1 MLSFGVLAAKV
12 FGSANDRKIKSYRPT
27 VEAINALEPELERL
41 TDNDLKARTETF
53 RRQLA
58 EGTDLD
64 DLLVPAFATV
74 REAAKR
80 TLGQRHF
87 DVQLIGGVVLHQG
100 KIAEMKTGE
109 GKTLVATLPVYL
121 NALAG
126 RGVHVVTV
134 NDYLAKRDAEW
145 MGRIYKFLGLTVGCI
160 VHELDDDQRR
170 LQYNCDVTYGTN
182 NELGFDYLRDNMKS
196 GLAGMVQPGLRT
208 FSRAVWQDVSSLF
221 EAVGRQAGSEA
232 DRTAAVLPLVE
243 RVCEASN
250 SLKREVVDWYRLR
263 IQGEPERKG
272 EWERRIEEIDACH
285 SDMEAAKGRINDAS
299 DMSGGAGAE
308 FRELCRK
315 FVAALSMDPLR
326 LEASDDFQS
335 SSNAFHSYA
344 IVDEV
349 DSILIDEA
357 RTPLIIS
364 GPVEDRSDLYNAL
377 DDLVRRLM
385 VEHGKIVGE
394 LTKAHPKD
402 ELKELLK
409 TQGLYELDEKQRQ
422 VAFTE
427 AGNEQMEELLR
438 EKDLLKGDSLYDIE
452 NVSVVHHANQALKAH
467 ALFLRDR
474 DYIVRAD
481 EVIIIDEF
489 TGRMM
494 HGRRYSDGLH
504 QALEAKEH
512 VKIQPENQT
521 LASIT
526 FQNYF
531 RLYKKL
537 AGMTGTAATEANEFM
552 DIYKLDVLEV
562 PTHLAV
568 DRTDEHDE
576 VYRTVKEKARAIVA
590 EIADCRRRGQPVLV
604 GTVSIEKSEQL
615 SALLKDRKYV
625 RELGLY
631 IKKQADQL
639 KDGKEDELKKQLI
652 EVGTYLDEL
661 GRKNSGDPVPHLVL
675 NARYHEQEAHIIAQ
689 AGVPGTVTIATN
701 MAGRGTD
708 IQLGGNAG
716 YRARDWLKEE
726 IEAGRTAAVYSAGD
740 DSERLREWV
749 DNILYI
755 GDDWIEHRL
764 NLWIDE
770 KVAEWRTEQAA
781 AGRQAT
787 DRDAARQ
794 RAEIL
799 KDRRGIA
806 ELRAEIAREYAANA
820 RSAGKRN
827 GADDPDYSAWF
838 DAALREEARE
848 WTGAASRAWSFG
860 AISEAVFRFMSE
872 RLRAWVDSEAAAGR
886 RPGPAEFAARR
897 AAIVALLDS
906 TRSKCAEIQADVA
919 AKKKQAIDA
928 GGLYV
933 LGTERHESRR
943 IDNQLR
949 GRSGRQGDPGRSK
962 FYLSLEDD
970 LMRIFGSERMDGM
983 LRKLGLQEGEA
994 ITHPWINKALEK
1006 AQQKV
1011 EARNFDARKYTLK
1024 YDDVMNDQRKVIFEQ
1039 RIDIMGHDDVS
1050 ETVAD
1055 MRRQVVQELVAR
1067 CIPENAYAEQ
1077 WDTATLKEEIERV
1090 FDVSAQV
1097 DAWATEEGIADEEI
1111 TQRLL
1116 KAIDRKAASKEAEI
1130 GPEAMRQIEKM
1141 VLLGTLD
1148 HLWREHLIVME
1159 HLRSVIGFRGYGQRD
1174 PLNEYKSESFELF
1187 ETMLANLREQVTG
1200 HLMHFRAMAAPPEDL
1215 FEPVDLQA
1223 MQAHHVDPFTGEDEL
1238 AMAEAAL
1245 AAGMRPAP
1253 PAGRSADRRAPRLTR
1268 RAASALDPKDPS
1280 TWGKVARNAPC
1291 PCGSGKKYK
1300 HCHGKHD

>member
-1 MLSFGVLAAKV
+1 MLSFGALAARV
-12 FGSANDRKIKSYRPT
+12 FGSANDRKVKSYRPT
-27 VEAINALEPELERL
+27 VDAINALEPELEHL
-41 TDNDLKARTETF
+41 ADSELKARTETF
-53 RRQLA
+53 RAQLA
-58 EGTDLD
+58 EGVALNE
-64 DLLVPAFATV
+64 LLIPAFATV

-87 DVQLIGGVVLHQG
+87 DVQLIGGMVLHDG

-121 NALAG
+121 NALTG

-160 VHELDDDQRR
+160 VHGLEDDERR

-182 NELGFDYLRDNMKS
+182 NELGFDYLRDNMK
-196 GLAGMVQPGLRT
+196 LALTSMVQPGMRT
-208 FSRAVWQDVSSLF
+208 FSRALWQDVVSLY
-221 EAVGRQAGSEA
+221 ELAGTHADQPVAVRAFVERICEAGSH
-232 DRTAAVLPLVE
+232 
-243 RVCEASN
+243 
-250 SLKREVVDWYRLR
+250 LKREASDWYQFR
-263 IQGEPERKG
+263 IQADPDRKG
-272 EWERRIEEIDACH
+272 EWEGRIQDIDA
-285 SDMEAAKGRINDAS
+285 SLRDVEAAKDGLKEAS
-299 DMSGGAGAE
+299 DVNGPAGEE
-308 FRELCRK
+308 FKELCRK
-315 FVAALSMDPLR
+315 LAVALSMDPVRPEL
-326 LEASDDFQS
+326 DDDPQS
-335 SSNAFHSYA
+335 ASNAFHAYA

-377 DDLVRRLM
+377 DDLVRQLI
-385 VEHGKIVGE
+385 VEHRQIEGE
-394 LTKAHPKD
+394 LTRAHSKE

-409 TQGLYELDEKQRQ
+409 AQGLYELDEKQRQ
-422 VAFTE
+422 IAFTE
-427 AGNEQMEELLR
+427 AGNETMEAALR
-438 EKDLLKGDSLYDIE
+438 EKSLLKGDSLYDIE
-452 NVSVVHHANQALKAH
+452 NVTVVHHANQALKAH
-467 ALFLRDR
+467 GLFLRDR
-474 DYIVRAD
+474 DYIVKAG

-531 RLYKKL
+531 RLYRKL
-537 AGMTGTAATEANEFM
+537 AGMTGTAATEANEFL
-552 DIYKLDVLEV
+552 DIYKLDVIEV
-562 PTHLAV
+562 PTNMPV

-576 VYRTVKEKARAIVA
+576 VYRTLPEKQRAIVA

-615 SALLKDRKYV
+615 STLLKDKKYI

-631 IKKQADQL
+631 IKKQTEQL
-639 KDGKEDELKKQLI
+639 KDGKEDELKKHLLD
-652 EVGTYLDEL
+652 VGSYLEDL
-661 GRKNSGDPVPHLVL
+661 GRKGGSDPVPHLVL

-708 IQLGGNAG
+708 IQLGGNDR

-726 IEAGRTAAVYSAGD
+726 MDAGRMAAVYQEGE
-740 DSERLREWV
+740 DSEQLRKWV
-749 DNILYI
+749 DDVLYL
-755 GDDWIEHRL
+755 GDDWIEGHLRQ
-764 NLWIDE
+764 WIDE
-770 KVAEWRTEQAA
+770 QLTDWSKQAP
-781 AGRQAT
+781 AGRELGV
-787 DRDAARQ
+787 REVARQ
-794 RAEIL
+794 RAKVEG
-799 KDRRGIA
+799 DRRAVA
-806 ELRAEIAREYAANA
+806 EKRAEIALEFVAGVK
-820 RSAGKRN
+820 SAGRRN
-827 GADDPDYSAWF
+827 GHDEPAGLDNWF
-838 DAALREEARE
+838 EDHLREEAR
-848 WTGAASRAWSFG
+848 AWLADAGRMWGLGS
-860 AISEAVFRFMSE
+860 INEPLFRFMSDS
-872 RLRAWVDSEAAAGR
+872 LRGWTTREAQAGR
-886 RPGPAEFAARR
+886 HPGPAEIAARR
-897 AAIVALLDS
+897 AAIVETFNAV
-906 TRSKCAEIQADVA
+906 RGKCAEIQADVT

-970 LMRIFGSERMDGM
+970 LMRIFGASNRMDVM
-983 LRKLGLQEGEA
+983 LRKFGLQDGEA

-1039 RIDIMGHDDVS
+1039 RIDIMGRDDVS

-1055 MRRQVVQELVAR
+1055 MRQQVVNELVAR
-1067 CIPENAYAEQ
+1067 CIPEGAYAEQ
-1077 WDTATLKEEIERV
+1077 WDAATLQQEIDRV
-1090 FDVSAQV
+1090 FDVQV
-1097 DAWATEEGIADEEI
+1097 PVESWAAEEGIADQEI
-1111 TQRLL
+1111 TDRLMTAVEE
-1116 KAIDRKAASKEAEI
+1116 KARSKETEI
-1130 GPEAMRQIEKM
+1130 GPEAMRQVEKM
-1141 VLLGTLD
+1141 VLLHTLD
-1148 HLWREHLIVME
+1148 HLWREHLIAME

-1187 ETMLANLREQVTG
+1187 QTMLANLREQVTG
-1200 HLMHFRAMAAPPEDL
+1200 HLMHFRAMAGPPEDL
-1215 FEPVDLQA
+1215 LEPVVD
-1223 MQAHHVDPFTGEDEL
+1223 MSTVQAHHVDPFSGDDEL

-1245 AAGMRPAP
+1245 AGGSRPAP
-1253 PAGRSADRRAPRLTR
+1253 ALGRNGDRRAPLQTR
-1268 RAASALDPKDPS
+1268 RAASALNPKDPS

-1291 PCGSGKKYK
+1291 PCESGKKYK

>member
-1 MLSFGVLAAKV
+1 MPVSAAPACRAGPRPTAQLAALQRELCHMLSFGALAAKV

-27 VEAINALEPELERL
+27 VDAINALEPELEKLSDAELR
-41 TDNDLKARTETF
+41 ARTEAF
-53 RRQLA
+53 RKQLA
-58 EGTDLD
+58 DGTDLEE
-64 DLLVPAFATV
+64 LLVPAFATV

-87 DVQLIGGVVLHQG
+87 DVQLIGGMVLHQG

-170 LQYNCDVTYGTN
+170 EQYACDVTYGTN
-182 NELGFDYLRDNMKS
+182 NELGFDYLRDNMKMS
-196 GLAGMVQPGLRT
+196 ASEMVQRGH
-208 FSRAVWQDVSSLF
+208 V
-221 EAVGRQAGSEA
+221 
-232 DRTAAVLPLVE
+232 
-243 RVCEASN
+243 
-250 SLKREVVDWYRLR
+250 
-263 IQGEPERKG
+263 
-272 EWERRIEEIDACH
+272 
-285 SDMEAAKGRINDAS
+285 
-299 DMSGGAGAE
+299 
-308 FRELCRK
+308 
-315 FVAALSMDPLR
+315 
-326 LEASDDFQS
+326 
-335 SSNAFHSYA
+335 YA

-377 DDLVRRLM
+377 DELVRQIM
-385 VEHGKIVGE
+385 VEHRKIEAE
-394 LTKAHPKD
+394 LTSAHGKD

-409 TQGLYELDEKQRQ
+409 TQGLYEIDEKQRQ

-427 AGNEQMEELLR
+427 TGNEQMERLLS
-438 EKDLLKGDSLYDIE
+438 EKELLKGDSLYDIE
-452 NVSVVHHANQALKAH
+452 NVSVVHHANQALRAH
-467 ALFLRDR
+467 SLFLRDR
-474 DYIVRAD
+474 DYIVKAG
-481 EVIIIDEF
+481 EVILIDEF

-494 HGRRYSDGLH
+494 QGRRYSDGLH

-531 RLYKKL
+531 RLYDKL

-562 PTHLAV
+562 PTNMPV

-576 VYRTVKEKARAIVA
+576 VYRTVKEKGRAIVA

-615 SALLKDRKYV
+615 SALLKDRKYI

-631 IKKQADQL
+631 IKKQAEGL
-639 KDGKEDELKKQLI
+639 KDGKEDELKKQLLDI
-652 EVGTYLDEL
+652 GHYLDDL
-661 GRKNSGDPVPHLVL
+661 ARNGNGDPVPHQVL

-708 IQLGGNAG
+708 IQLGGNDR
-716 YRARDWLKEE
+716 YRARDWLKED
-726 IEAGRTAAVYSAGD
+726 IEAGRMAAVHRDGD
-740 DSERLREWV
+740 DTEQLRKWV
-749 DNILYI
+749 DDVLYV
-755 GDDWIEHRL
+755 GDDWIEARL
-764 NLWIDE
+764 KQWFDE
-770 KVAEWRTEQAA
+770 RLAEWSSAQAAPGREPTARDLAKQRVEIEGDRRAVAE
-781 AGRQAT
+781 
-787 DRDAARQ
+787 
-794 RAEIL
+794 
-799 KDRRGIA
+799 K
-806 ELRAEIAREYAANA
+806 RAEIAQAFAA
-820 RSAGKRN
+820 SAKPAGRYN
-827 GADDPDYSAWF
+827 GHDEPAGQDWF
-838 DAALREEARE
+838 DAGLREEASAWLKDPGR
-848 WTGAASRAWSFG
+848 TWSFG
-860 AISEAVFRFMSE
+860 AINENLFRFMSD
-872 RLRAWVDSEAAAGR
+872 RLREWAEQETAAGR
-886 RPGPAEFAARR
+886 PPVAADIARR
-897 AAIVALLDS
+897 RTAIVDTLTAV
-906 TRSKCAEIQADVA
+906 RVKCAEIQADVA

-983 LRKLGLQEGEA
+983 LQKLGLQEGEA

-1039 RIDIMGHDDVS
+1039 RIDIMGHEDVS

-1055 MRRQVVQELVAR
+1055 MRRQVVHEMVGR

-1077 WDTATLKEEIERV
+1077 WDTATLKEEIDRV
-1090 FDVSAQV
+1090 FDVQV
-1097 DAWATEEGIADEEI
+1097 PVDTWAAEEGIADQEI
-1111 TQRLL
+1111 TERLL
-1116 KAIDRKAASKEAEI
+1116 KAVDEKAASREGEI
-1130 GPEAMRQIEKM
+1130 GPEGMRQIEKM
-1141 VLLGTLD
+1141 VLLHTLD

-1200 HLMHFRAMAAPPEDL
+1200 HLMHFQMRAGPAEEM
-1215 FEPVDLQA
+1215 FEPVELPP
-1223 MQAHHVDPFTGEDEL
+1223 MQAHHVDPFSGEDEL

-1245 AAGMRPAP
+1245 AAGTRPGA
-1253 PAGRSADRRAPRLTR
+1253 AASRSADRRAPLQSR
-1268 RAASALDPKDPS
+1268 RAAAALDPQNPS